1 MLTLRRNG
9 FLGRYSY
16 QVLGSAGI
24 IDSGVLK
31 VKANLLYST
40 EIDSFWRK
48 ALRAVD
54 DRLANKALDPANDV
68 TVGDKKISYYKLD
81 DLLKL
86 RNFILGKIAE
96 EEEEEGDE
104 AASNPNDEHR
114 IVFNWSMR

>member
-1 MLTLRRNG
+1 MQKPRKSG
-9 FLGRYSY
+9 YHGRYSY
-16 QVLGSAGI
+16 QVLGSDGI

-40 EIDSFWRK
+40 EIDSFWQK
-48 ALRAVD
+48 ALRAID

-81 DLLKL
+81 ELLKL
-86 RNFILGKIAE
+86 RSFILGKIAE

-104 AASNPNDEHR
+104 AASSPNDEHR
-114 IVFNWSMR
+114 IIFNWILR